1 MTQRRKRSRARGG
14 ARRRRG
20 GPIGWLWRLV
30 RRVIAAVLGVA
41 LGLAWRVG
49 WRAAV
54 AVTLIVGL
62 GVAADYARLPAIGTL
77 IDARSRGSVTI
88 LDRGGAVFAWRGQQF
103 GGAITAATVAP
114 VLKKAIVAT
123 EDRRF
128 YLHPGLDPI
137 GIAGAIRINLAEGR
151 SPLQGNGGSTIT
163 QQTAKL
169 LCVGRPYDAERWES
183 RAAYERDCRRTTLW
197 RKAREAVFALAMELK
212 YDKDE
217 ILTLYMNR
225 VYLGAGAVGF
235 EAAAQRYFGVSAA
248 NVTLPQ
254 ATMLA
259 GLLKAPSSLAP
270 TADLEAAQ
278 ARAKV
283 VIALMEDQG
292 LIPPVDAAL
301 ARARPAVLS
310 EAARARIGGYF
321 ADWLM
326 TRAPDFLTRNTTEDV
341 ILRST
346 FDAQAQRATEAAV
359 SRVYDEKVRDGS
371 KAEVAVVVMSPDGA
385 VRAMVGGRR
394 LRAEGLFNR
403 ATQAERQTGSA
414 FKPFVYAAAL
424 EAGYSPLSVVVDEPI
439 TVNVPGSG
447 PWSPENYT
455 DEYRGAM
462 TLTDALA
469 NSINT
474 IAVKVAMNAGLDRV
488 RDIASGFGLATD
500 LADGPALALGASETT
515 LLQMTGAYAGI
526 LQGGRAITPYGLN
539 ALRLR
544 GEEAPMLGRMG
555 GPGARVIP
563 EATAGQLVYMMREV
577 VRRGSGRRAAL
588 DGREAAGKTGTSQ
601 KARDA
606 WFIGFTADYVT
617 GVWMG
622 YDDNTPLTGVTGGG
636 LPAEIWRETMTRLH
650 EGRPA
655 QPLPAIAPAPPRAIA
670 RSRDAPPG
678 RAIERGILGVL
689 DRILGLN

>member
-1 MTQRRKRSRARGG
+1 MLRRLIGG
-14 ARRRRG
+14 A
-20 GPIGWLWRLV
+20 LRLV
-30 RRVIAAVLGVA
+30 LRLG
-41 LGLAWRVG
+41 WRIG
-49 WRAAV
+49 WRAAAAV
-54 AVTLIVGL
+54 ALIVGL
-62 GVAADYARLPAIGTL
+62 GIGADYATLPSIETL

-88 LDRGGAVFAWRGQQF
+88 LDRSGEVFAWRGQQF

-128 YLHPGLDPI
+128 HLHPGLDPI

-151 SPLQGNGGSTIT
+151 APLEGNGGSTIT

-169 LCVGRPYDAERWES
+169 LCMGRRYDPEEWDS
-183 RAAYERDCRRTTLW
+183 RADYERDCRRATLW
-197 RKAREAVFALAMELK
+197 RKAREAVYALAMELK
-212 YDKDE
+212 YSKEE

-248 NVTLPQ
+248 NVDLSQ
-254 ATMLA
+254 AAMLA

-270 TADLEAAQ
+270 TTDLAAAQ
-278 ARAKV
+278 ARGDV

-292 LIPPVDAAL
+292 LISSVDAAL
-301 ARARPAVLS
+301 ARERPATLS
-310 EAARARIGGYF
+310 KAAEARIGSYF

-326 TRAPDFLTRNTTEDV
+326 SEAPGFLTRNTTEDV

-346 FDAQAQRATEAAV
+346 FDAAMQRAAEAAV
-359 SRVYDEKVRDGS
+359 RQVYDEKVRDGS

-424 EAGYSPLSVVVDEPI
+424 GAGYSPLSVVVDEPV
-439 TVNVPGSG
+439 TVDVPGSG

-455 DEYRGAM
+455 GDYRGAM

-474 IAVKVAMNAGLDRV
+474 IAVKVAMDAGLERV
-488 RDIASGFGLATD
+488 RDIAAGFGIDTD

-526 LQGGRAITPYGLN
+526 LNSGRAIRPYGLN

-544 GEEAPMLGRMG
+544 REAAPMMGRMG
-555 GPGARVIP
+555 GPGKRVIP
-563 EATAGQLVYMMREV
+563 EAVAGRLVYMMREV
-577 VRRGSGRRAAL
+577 IRRGSGRRAAL

-636 LPAEIWRETMTRLH
+636 LPAEIWHEAMMRIH

-655 QPLPAIAPAPPRAIA
+655 RPLPAIAPARPEPATA
-670 RSRDAPPG
+670 RGRGAGPG
-678 RAIERGILGVL
+678 RAIERGVLSVL
-689 DRILGLN
+689 DRLLGLN